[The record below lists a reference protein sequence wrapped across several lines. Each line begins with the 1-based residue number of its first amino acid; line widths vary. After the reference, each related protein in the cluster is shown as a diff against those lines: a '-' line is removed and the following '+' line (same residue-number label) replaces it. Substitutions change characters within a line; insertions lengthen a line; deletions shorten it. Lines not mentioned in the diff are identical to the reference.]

1 MPDIIITASVSART
15 RHSHFPVRV
24 VAEEKY
30 GFEPASHAESRIALP
45 FIVISTPSETVIQ
58 CEMSE
63 GARTREASARVSCGS
78 VNLDLLRSP
87 TDRADVFFNFNA
99 PFEIYDDNAILQ
111 KLRLQV
117 RRLRLPLLGG
127 HARLTFEFAV
137 LRSC

>member
-63 GARTREASARVSCGS
+63 GA
-78 VNLDLLRSP
+78 
-87 TDRADVFFNFNA
+87 
-99 PFEIYDDNAILQ
+99 
-111 KLRLQV
+111 
-117 RRLRLPLLGG
+117 
-127 HARLTFEFAV
+127 
-137 LRSC
+137 